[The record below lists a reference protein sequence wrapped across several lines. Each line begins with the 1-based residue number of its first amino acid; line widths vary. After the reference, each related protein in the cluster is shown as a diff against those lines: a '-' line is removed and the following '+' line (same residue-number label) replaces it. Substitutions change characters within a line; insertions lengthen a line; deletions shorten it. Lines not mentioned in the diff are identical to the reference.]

1 MSKYLLIESAPYFAD
16 LQAQPE
22 ALAALLREGIPESL
36 NPLIDLM
43 ADFDRIILTG
53 MGSSLNALYP
63 SFLRLSAAGFPVW
76 HEDSAEL
83 LINLPGRVRGK
94 TLFWIASQSGES
106 AESIQLIQN
115 LKTLKGDITVM
126 GFTND
131 PESTLGVNAD
141 FLCPIHCGPEM
152 TVSSKSYLNTLCAAG
167 IFTSKILNTPVDP
180 EILKAPQI
188 LKEYLV
194 DWTKHFEELD
204 DLIKQET
211 IFVIGRGE
219 SMAAARTGSLIVK
232 EAARESI
239 EGLTTAQF
247 RHGPLEMAS
256 SKVAVFIYEGKGEQ
270 RNLNSLMYSDLE
282 RLGAHPIWISSEN
295 KPLHDGMIA
304 PALSSDLLR
313 PLSEIIIMQ
322 LLSLVLAFR
331 KGDEPGKFRQ
341 ISKITK
347 TL

>member
-1 MSKYLLIESAPYFAD
+1 MSKYSLIESAPYFAD
-16 LQAQPE
+16 IQAQPE
-22 ALAALLREGIPESL
+22 ALATLIREGIPESL
-36 NPLIDLM
+36 NSLIATM
-43 ADFDRIILTG
+43 PSFDRIILTG

-63 SFLRLSAAGFPVW
+63 SYLRLSAAGFPVW

-83 LINLPGRVRGK
+83 LINLSGRINGK
-94 TLFWIASQSGES
+94 TLLWIASQSGES
-106 AESIQLIQN
+106 AESTQLIQN
-115 LKTLKGDITVM
+115 LKSLSGDITIM
-126 GFTND
+126 GFTNY
-131 PESTLGVNAD
+131 PESTLGTNSD
-141 FLCPIHCGPEM
+141 YLCPIHCGPEM
-152 TVSSKSYLNTLCAAG
+152 TVSSKSYLNTLLAAG
-167 IFTSKILNTPVDP
+167 IFTSKILNEEVDS
-180 EILKAPQI
+180 EVSKAPSI
-188 LKEYLV
+188 LSAYLTN
-194 DWTKHFEELD
+194 WTEHFEELD
-204 DLIKQET
+204 QLIKQET

-256 SKVAVFIYEGKGEQ
+256 SKVAVFIYEGIGEQ
-270 RNLNSLMYSDLE
+270 RDLNSLMYSDLE
-282 RLGAHPIWISSEN
+282 RLGANPIWITSEN
-295 KPLHDGMIA
+295 NALHHGISA

-322 LLSLVLAFR
+322 LLTLVLAFR

-347 TL
+347 IL